1 MFINNNS
8 GITRDI
14 ACYFF
19 LSLFVDETTKATH
32 IDIVSG
38 GHIGFY
44 DAKKCLYRSRNI
56 CFVDSGAVSDLVD
69 DVSFSHSKYYF
80 RYVVFRDGK
89 FRSPLFICKINLL
102 TISPILRMVRQMAV
116 SLSMNFWKANK
127 ERTTF
132 DPFA

>member
-1 MFINNNS
+1 MFINNNG
-8 GITRDI
+8 GIARNV

-19 LSLFVDETTKATH
+19 LSLFVDKTAKATH
-32 IDIVSG
+32 IDIVPGSHVG
-38 GHIGFY
+38 LY
-44 DAKKCLYRSRNI
+44 NAKKCLDRSRNI
-56 CFVDSGAVSDLVD
+56 CFVDSGAVSNLVD

-102 TISPILRMVRQMAV
+102 TISPILGMVRQKGV
-116 SLSMNFWKANK
+116 SVSMNFWNANK

-132 DPFA
+132 DDFA